1 MEGNSMRII
10 GLAVILVAGAYAT
23 AAFSGDDSAKPQMTR
38 AQARAYLKAEQ
49 IDPSPDSLAQ
59 QILSGDVEAVDA
71 MVAAG
76 VDVNATTS
84 MPQSSLELAGMTCA
98 GGRVATED
106 TLHIMN
112 TLIVAGANPNTPGMA
127 GLGPLMVAAQQCK
140 PPVVKRLIAAGAK
153 LDSRTP
159 QGFTPLSMAL
169 IVSNYDAAEALIDGG
184 ARLSVESGQKLTQ
197 GTPDNKRLNDLVA
210 RATKGP

>member
-1 MEGNSMRII
+1 MRIAR
-10 GLAVILVAGAYAT
+10 LAVMLVAGAYAT
-23 AAFSGDDSAKPQMTR
+23 AAFSADDAVKPKMTP

-49 IDPSPDSLAQ
+49 IAPLPDNLAQ
-59 QILSGDVEAVDA
+59 QILSGNVEAVDA
-71 MVAAG
+71 MVVAG
-76 VDVNATTS
+76 VDVNAKTS
-84 MPQSSLELAGMTCA
+84 LPQSSLELAGMTCA

-106 TLHIMN
+106 TVHIMN

-127 GLGPLMVAAQQCK
+127 GLGPLMLAAQQCK
-140 PPVVKRLIAAGAK
+140 PPVVKRLIGAGAK

-184 ARLSVESGQKLTQ
+184 ARLSAEGGQKLTQ
-197 GTPDNKRLNDLVA
+197 GAPDNKRLNDLVA
-210 RATKGP
+210 RATKSP